1 MKSGKI
7 LTPKQNQVAD
17 SEKMIQLLLFTIYVL
32 IMGVLISAVIN
43 EPISGVVILIFGLP
57 VTAIYLALAIVGLI
71 ISGHSRQNI
80 PEKYSQNE
88 LGTANPSP
96 TQIKIGPVRLQE
108 LPSEQKRGI
117 KMIIFLFIVILFLG
131 LPILEISINQ
141 GWI

>member
-7 LTPKQNQVAD
+7 LIPNQNQVAD
-17 SEKMIQLLLFTIYVL
+17 SEKMIQLLLFSIYVL

-80 PEKYSQNE
+80 QEKYSQNE
-88 LGTANPSP
+88 LGTANLPP

-131 LPILEISINQ
+131 LPILEIFINQ

>member
-7 LTPKQNQVAD
+7 LIPNQNQVAD
-17 SEKMIQLLLFTIYVL
+17 SEKMIQLLLFSIYVL

-80 PEKYSQNE
+80 QEKYSQNE
-88 LGTANPSP
+88 LGTANPPPLKS
-96 TQIKIGPVRLQE
+96 K
-108 LPSEQKRGI
+108 S
-117 KMIIFLFIVILFLG
+117 
-131 LPILEISINQ
+131 
-141 GWI
+141 GW